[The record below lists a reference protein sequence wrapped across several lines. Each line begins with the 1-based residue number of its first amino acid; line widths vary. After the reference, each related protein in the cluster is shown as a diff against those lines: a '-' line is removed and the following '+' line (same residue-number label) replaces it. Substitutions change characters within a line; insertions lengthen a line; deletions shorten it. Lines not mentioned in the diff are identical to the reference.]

1 MYSAITRQ
9 VEFELLPCLKYHGLR
24 FYAYSPLGGGIL
36 TGKYKFDMES
46 DNSIEYGRF
55 NMSQKECGGF
65 DKVRGHLRSKV
76 IQDHSLRFI
85 VTVTG
90 KLNISTQSTKWAI
103 CSKNIIPMK
112 IFQWLKQLID
122 G

>member
-36 TGKYKFDMES
+36 TGKYKFDMAS

-65 DKVRGHLRSKV
+65 DKVRGHLRSEV
-76 IQDHSLRFI
+76 IQGHLLRFI

-90 KLNISTQSTKWAI
+90 KLNISMQLIKWAI

-112 IFQWLKQLID
+112 IFQWLKQPID

>member
-36 TGKYKFDMES
+36 TGKYKFDMAS

-65 DKVRGHLRSKV
+65 DKVRGHLTSKV
-76 IQDHSLRFI
+76 IQGQLLRFI

-90 KLNISTQSTKWAI
+90 KLNISMQLIKWAI
-103 CSKNIIPMK
+103 CSKNITLMK
-112 IFQWLKQLID
+112 IFQWLKQPID

>member
-76 IQDHSLRFI
+76 IQDHLLRFI

-90 KLNISTQSTKWAI
+90 K
-103 CSKNIIPMK
+103 
-112 IFQWLKQLID
+112 
-122 G
+122 

>member
-65 DKVRGHLRSKV
+65 DKVRGHFNLPKVHSRS
-76 IQDHSLRFI
+76 
-85 VTVTG
+85 
-90 KLNISTQSTKWAI
+90 
-103 CSKNIIPMK
+103 
-112 IFQWLKQLID
+112 
-122 G
+122 

>member
-46 DNSIEYGRF
+46 DNSIDYGRF

-65 DKVRGHLRSKV
+65 DKVRGHLSSKV
-76 IQDHSLRFI
+76 IQGHLLRFI

-90 KLNISTQSTKWAI
+90 KLNISMQSIKWAI
-103 CSKNIIPMK
+103 CSRNIIPMK
-112 IFQWLKQLID
+112 IFQWLKQPID